1 MKKFMLLAT
10 AVGMTL
16 TSCVNEVETPVESG
30 RQVIAFDAPVMK
42 NTRAVVKGEI
52 TDNTYPAL
60 EKFKVFCR
68 ISNGNY
74 AGWGSATDYFKE
86 AGGDVAK
93 HDGSYWSTETVYYW
107 PDAGYSLAF
116 SALSPAEFGTAAAA
130 ATIERTEKGIE
141 ITNFVTEPV
150 SDNQYDL
157 MYSHTVY
164 DKTRENSAGSAVPLL
179 FEHALT
185 SIVFSSQKADE
196 SVDYKITDL
205 QVTGTFFT
213 KGNFSQGITET
224 TIPSY
229 SEEETSAWTDLGEK
243 VSVNYDPGFAAPA
256 VVTTTPTIFTSGES
270 AILPIPQDV
279 PADAAVIVSY
289 QKTASG
295 TMTEHTTKI
304 LLSNF
309 RQVGDV
315 KIDKWERGKRY
326 VYRIAFGQNDKI
338 YFDPSVNNWD
348 TQPTLIYTIK

>member
-74 AGWGSATDYFKE
+74 AGWGSATDYFNV
-86 AGGDVAK
+86 AGDVAK
-93 HDGSYWSTETVYYW
+93 HDGSYWSTEAVYYW

-116 SALSPAEFGTAAAA
+116 SALSPAEFGSAAAE
-130 ATIERTEKGIE
+130 ATVTRTEKGIE
-141 ITNFVTEPV
+141 VTNFVTEAA
-150 SDNQYDL
+150 SDDQYDL
-157 MYSHTVY
+157 MYSRTVY
-164 DKTRENSAGSAVPLL
+164 DKTRENSAGAAVPLL

-196 SVDYKITDL
+196 LVDYKITDL
-205 QVTGTFFT
+205 KVTGSFYT
-213 KGNFSQGITET
+213 KGNFCQGITET
-224 TIPSY
+224 HSPY
-229 SEEETSAWTDLGEK
+229 SETETPVWTDLSQQ
-243 VSVNYDPGFAAPA
+243 VTVNYDPSFDAPA
-256 VVTTTPTIFTSGES
+256 VVTTTPTIFTSGKS

-279 PADAAVIVSY
+279 PADAVVTVSY
-289 QKTASG
+289 SKTASG
-295 TMTEHTTKI
+295 TTTEHTATIK
-304 LLSNF
+304 LSAF
-309 RQVGDV
+309 RQIGDV
-315 KIDKWERGKRY
+315 EIKKWERGKRY

>member
-60 EKFKVFCR
+60 EKFKVFCK
-68 ISNGNY
+68 ITNGKY
-74 AGWGSATDYFKE
+74 AGWGSAANYFK

-93 HDGSYWSTETVYYW
+93 HDGSYWATEDVYYW

-116 SALSPAEFGTAAAA
+116 SALSPAEFGTAAAG
-130 ATIERTEKGIE
+130 ATVTRTENGIQV
-141 ITNFVTEPV
+141 TNFVTEPA
-150 SDNQYDL
+150 SDDQYDL
-157 MYSHTVY
+157 MYSRTVY
-164 DKTRENSAGSAVPLL
+164 DKTRENSAGAAVPLL

-196 SVDYKITDL
+196 SVGYKITDL

-213 KGNFSQGITET
+213 KGNFSQGITENPA
-224 TIPSY
+224 PSY
-229 SEEETSAWTDLGEK
+229 SETETPVWTDLGEK
-243 VSVNYDPGFAAPA
+243 VAVNYDPDFAAPA

-270 AILPIPQDV
+270 AILPIPQSV
-279 PADAAVIVSY
+279 PDDAAVTVSY
-289 QKTASG
+289 SKTASG
-295 TMTEHTTKI
+295 TVTTHTAKI
-304 LLSNF
+304 LLSEF
-309 RQVGDV
+309 RQAGDV
-315 KIDKWERGKRY
+315 KITEWERGKRY